1 MASDLKP
8 HHDKVRQLIGAKN
21 IGGQETSALTLLF
34 PLSPNYLLVLLT
46 DDDDDDND
54 VDE

>member
-1 MASDLKP
+1 MSP
-8 HHDKVRQLIGAKN
+8 
-21 IGGQETSALTLLF
+21 LTLLF
-34 PLSPNYLLVLLT
+34 SLSPNYLLVLLT